1 MADEKGIPNLERSLS
16 TPSEKLIDGPKGD
29 NLDAQNVTI
38 SIDKKL
44 LIDLQQLSIGPIISE
59 AHYSVVY
66 QGLYKSLPV
75 AIKVIQPEK
84 SSNVSPERKVK
95 FEREITMLSRVKH
108 DSIVKFIGASTEPA
122 LILVTELMKGD
133 TLQKYLWSIRP
144 HCPDFNLSLSFA
156 LGISRAME
164 YLHAIGIIHRDLKP
178 SNLLLTEDKT
188 RIKLADFGLA
198 RVVAETEMTAEAG
211 TYRWMAPELLYTEPA
226 DYGVKKKHYNH
237 KVDVYSFS
245 MVLWEL
251 LTNDTPFKG
260 KTDIMAAN
268 ATAKNL
274 RPSTDNIPKDI
285 VPLISSCWSEDPAD
299 RPEFAQISDILAN
312 ILGDAY
318 IQQTI
323 TPNLSEGKQPAAY
336 TPQTI
341 TPNLSDKDQSTSEE
355 IANSSGTNNLMDKS
369 AENKK
374 KKSKS
379 WLCCF
384 KSGYNDNLQ

>member
-1 MADEKGIPNLERSLS
+1 MADEKDIPNL
-16 TPSEKLIDGPKGD
+16 DVPKSD
-29 NLDAQNVTI
+29 NLDSQNVTI
-38 SIDKKL
+38 SIDKSL

-59 AHYSVVY
+59 ARYSVVY
-66 QGLYKSLPV
+66 QGLYKSQPV

-84 SSNVSPERKVK
+84 CSNVSPERKVK

-108 DSIVKFIGASTEPA
+108 DNIMKFIGVSMEPA

-144 HCPDFNLSLSFA
+144 HCPDLNLSLSFA

-226 DYGVKKKHYNH
+226 DYGAKKHYNH

-260 KTDIMAAN
+260 KTDIMAAD

-274 RPSTDNIPKDI
+274 RPSTDNIPKEI
-285 VPLISSCWSEDPAD
+285 LPLISSCWSEDPAD

-318 IQQTI
+318 IPQMI
-323 TPNLSEGKQPAAY
+323 TPDLAEGEQPDAY

-341 TPNLSDKDQSTSEE
+341 TPNLSDVGQSASQE
-355 IANSSGTNNLMDKS
+355 IANSPGTSSLMDKG

>member
-1 MADEKGIPNLERSLS
+1 MANEKGIPNLERSLS
-16 TPSEKLIDGPKGD
+16 TPSEKSTDVPKSD
-29 NLDAQNVTI
+29 NLDSQNVTI
-38 SIDKKL
+38 TIDNNL
-44 LIDLQQLSIGPIISE
+44 LIDLQQLSIGPVISE
-59 AHYSVVY
+59 ARYSVVY

-108 DSIVKFIGASTEPA
+108 DNIVKFIGASTEPA

-144 HCPDFNLSLSFA
+144 HCPDLNLSLSFA

-198 RVVAETEMTAEAG
+198 REEAETAMTAEAG
-211 TYRWMAPELLYTEPA
+211 TYRWMAPELLYTGPA
-226 DYGVKKKHYNH
+226 DYGVKKHYNH

-260 KTDIMAAN
+260 KTDTMAAD

-312 ILGDAY
+312 ILGDTY
-318 IQQTI
+318 IPQTI
-323 TPNLSEGKQPAAY
+323 TPDLAEGEQPDAY

-341 TPNLSDKDQSTSEE
+341 TPNLSDEGQSASQE
-355 IANSSGTNNLMDKS
+355 IANSPGTNSLMDTS